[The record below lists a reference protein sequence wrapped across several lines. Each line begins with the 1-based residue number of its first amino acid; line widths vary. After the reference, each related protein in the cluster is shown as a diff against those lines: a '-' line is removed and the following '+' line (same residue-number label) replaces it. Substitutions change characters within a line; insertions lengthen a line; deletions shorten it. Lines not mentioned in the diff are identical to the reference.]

1 MNQWKDEYSNE
12 LYNQQYNQI
21 NKFFTQKQNTM
32 RLSTTKH
39 YNGYDA
45 FLIVNWRNGN
55 DYDIESVIIQ
65 SKNGIIDVTDMFTS
79 DEIIEEIFGAIDWQ
93 MIYNQNHT

>member
-1 MNQWKDEYSNE
+1 M
-12 LYNQQYNQI
+12 I
-21 NKFFTQKQNTM
+21 
-32 RLSTTKH
+32 LSTSKTFKN
-39 YNGYDA
+39 YEA
-45 FLIVNWRNGN
+45 MIIVNWRDGN

>member
-1 MNQWKDEYSNE
+1 M
-12 LYNQQYNQI
+12 I
-21 NKFFTQKQNTM
+21 
-32 RLSTTKH
+32 LSTSKTFKD
-39 YNGYDA
+39 YEA
-45 FLIVNWRNGN
+45 MIIVNWRDGN

-65 SKNGIIDVTDMFTS
+65 GKNGMIDVTDMFTS

>member
-1 MNQWKDEYSNE
+1 M
-12 LYNQQYNQI
+12 I
-21 NKFFTQKQNTM
+21 
-32 RLSTTKH
+32 LSTSKTFKD
-39 YNGYDA
+39 YEA
-45 FLIVNWRNGN
+45 MIIVNWRDGN

-65 SKNGIIDVTDMFTS
+65 GKQGMIDVTDMFTS

>member
-1 MNQWKDEYSNE
+1 
-12 LYNQQYNQI
+12 
-21 NKFFTQKQNTM
+21 M

-65 SKNGIIDVTDMFTS
+65 GKNGIIDVTDMFTS
-79 DEIIEEIFGAIDWQ
+79 DEMIAEIFGHIDWQ